1 MKKINLDDTHVIN
14 GSTTKKNF
22 IKIWE
27 KNFVHDTSKFLGSSR
42 LKPYDLGKTFK
53 DVEGAEWKIV
63 GLIEVRDLACEKL
76 STGEI
81 FVWDKWKVSLLM
93 HPEEHAKMNRKV
105 EYVQPKKERK
115 TRKKSVA
122 EENKPD
128 ESQLDLFK

>member
-1 MKKINLDDTHVIN
+1 
-14 GSTTKKNF
+14 
-22 IKIWE
+22 
-27 KNFVHDTSKFLGSSR
+27 
-42 LKPYDLGKTFK
+42 
-53 DVEGAEWKIV
+53 
-63 GLIEVRDLACEKL
+63 
-76 STGEI
+76 
-81 FVWDKWKVSLLM
+81 M